1 MQEPSGGDCSGAPT
15 AGGIHPRS
23 SRVAWLYAELESF
36 PDTRNR
42 DTPRSPDGRT
52 CAPTQQEWE
61 LPQPEGTV
69 QADQEL
75 YAPMLSGL
83 RPERPRLY
91 YTSRSW

>member
-42 DTPRSPDGRT
+42 DTPRSPAGRT
-52 CAPTQQEWE
+52 GAPRLRESE
-61 LPQPEGTV
+61 LVLIQAAV
-69 QADQEL
+69 QADRSLGEL
-75 YAPMLSGL
+75 
-83 RPERPRLY
+83 R
-91 YTSRSW
+91 